1 VATETEPAPLVTEY
15 LTVLLQAWTMALEPH
30 LDELLDI
37 TRPSSPPS
45 PRERSHA
52 IATVV
57 LSAFAIE
64 SNAARLKVIRDWDPP
79 STSRGGPRDALLA
92 FLRDGLPG
100 FPRSRL
106 IDVGEVLLLRNA
118 LAHNHVWRMRETP
131 FAERYSVEAIE
142 PLLRRNDWLLS
153 RHASADRRHTRR
165 HRLNLV
171 PDLVGYNDARKVLSI
186 LIATLDTLARLD
198 VPNMLSAADATKFRL
213 EGHSTLRSF
222 GRMPSRRV
230 HA

>member
-1 VATETEPAPLVTEY
+1 MTKETEPAPLVTEY

-30 LDELLDI
+30 LEQLLRI
-37 TRPSSPPS
+37 IRPSSPPS

-64 SNAARLKVIRDWDPP
+64 SNAARLKVIRNWDPP
-79 STSRGGPRDALLA
+79 STNRGGPRDALMP

-118 LAHNHVWRMRETP
+118 LAHNHVWLMRETL
-131 FAERYSVEAIE
+131 FAERYSVEPTEA
-142 PLLRRNDWLLS
+142 LRRRDDWLLGC
-153 RHASADRRHTRR
+153 HATADRRHTKR

-171 PDLVGYNDARKVLSI
+171 PDLVGYNDARKVLAI
-186 LIATLDTLARLD
+186 LTATLDTLAQLD
-198 VPNMLSAADATKFRL
+198 VPNMPSAAGTTVFHLK
-213 EGHSTLRSF
+213 GHSALRSF
-222 GRMPSRRV
+222 SRMPRRRI
-230 HA
+230 HT